1 MSSMSVSSLVVAV
14 NAATHCGSIPRF
26 TNSNNMNH
34 LIVLATFKVEHE
46 VFISM
51 KDEDDSKVSTFNDRH
66 NDREIVHWAPIFK
79 VCLAISRGSLVP
91 LNYVLRDDLE
101 IPDESV
107 DPLIDD

>member
-1 MSSMSVSSLVVAV
+1 MSVSSLVVAV

-51 KDEDDSKVSTFNDRH
+51 KDEDDSNVPNINDRH
-66 NDREIVHWAPIFK
+66 NDRKIIRWVPIFK
-79 VCLAISRGSLVP
+79 DCLAISHSSVVP
-91 LNYVLRDDLE
+91 LNYVLREDLE
-101 IPDESV
+101 VPDESV
-107 DPLIDD
+107 YPLIDD